1 MAAEEAVHTSAL
13 SEEIKQ
19 HLSISLK
26 LEIMEGY
33 IAKDEMVDLVN
44 DYLDQQ
50 LLNAKGMLSAAEKQV
65 LEEVLANVHLS
76 KSPEEDEP
84 LTRGQRMADA
94 ISKFGGSW
102 LFIGCFFAFL
112 FIWISLNVFAFVGQ
126 FDPYPFILLNLL
138 LSCVA
143 ALQAPVIMMSQ
154 NRKEEKDRIRSI
166 NDYKINLQAE
176 LEIRDLQVKLDR
188 TLALLEAMQSE

>member
-1 MAAEEAVHTSAL
+1 LAAEEAVHTSAL

-143 ALQAPVIMMSQ
+143 ALQAPIIMMSQ
-154 NRKEEKDRIRSI
+154 NRKEEKDRLRSI

>member
-1 MAAEEAVHTSAL
+1 
-13 SEEIKQ
+13 
-19 HLSISLK
+19 
-26 LEIMEGY
+26 MEGY

-76 KSPEEDEP
+76 KSSEEDEP

-143 ALQAPVIMMSQ
+143 ALQAPIIMMSQ
-154 NRKEEKDRIRSI
+154 NRKEEKDRLRSI

>member
-1 MAAEEAVHTSAL
+1 MHTSAL

-84 LTRGQRMADA
+84 LTRWQRMADA

-126 FDPYPFILLNLL
+126 FDPYPFSLLNLL

-143 ALQAPVIMMSQ
+143 ALQAPIIMMSQ
-154 NRKEEKDRIRSI
+154 NRKEEKDRLRSI

>member
-1 MAAEEAVHTSAL
+1 MHTSAL

-143 ALQAPVIMMSQ
+143 ALQAPIIMMSQ
-154 NRKEEKDRIRSI
+154 NRKEEKDRLRSI